1 MNNIIKQLNWRYAVK
16 KYDANKKIPNETL
29 AILKETVRL
38 SPSSRGL
45 QAFQIMEIDSK
56 EMREKLSQAS
66 GNPSQILDASNLF
79 VFCAKTAVE
88 QEYVDLIIE
97 SVAINRQQKIE
108 ELSGYKFSILNHVSR
123 LSKQELTEWN
133 ARQCYIALGFL
144 LESAALMEIDATP
157 IEGFNKKAFNEILG
171 LDDKQLTA
179 VLVCVLG
186 YRSSEDHYQHLIKT
200 RKSLGHFFEKI

>member
-29 AILKETVRL
+29 TILKETVRL

-56 EMREKLSQAS
+56 EMREKLAQAS
-66 GNPSQILDASNLF
+66 GNPSQILDSSNLF

-88 QEYVDLIIE
+88 HEYVDLIVETIA
-97 SVAINRQQKIE
+97 SNRQQKIE
-108 ELSGYKFSILNHVSR
+108 DLNGYKFSVLNHVSQ
-123 LSKQELTEWN
+123 LSKEELTEWN
-133 ARQCYIALGFL
+133 SKQCYIALGFL

-157 IEGFNKKAFNEILG
+157 IEGFNKEGFNSILN
-171 LDDKQLTA
+171 LDEKHLTS
-179 VLVCVLG
+179 VVVCALG
-186 YRSSEDHYQHLIKT
+186 YRSSEDHYQHLSKT
-200 RKSLGHFFEKI
+200 RKSIAHFFEKV